1 MFNGGHILKTHPGGV
16 PYNASCGEALPK
28 KNILFRLH
36 VYKRVGIYWL
46 KYMKNLEN
54 LSFRSV
60 KRPEGLT
67 REKRFFYWIKTAVKN
82 AYKVPN

>member
-1 MFNGGHILKTHPGGV
+1 MVDIFLKRTRV
-16 PYNASCGEALPK
+16 VLPTMAHAGRLRQK